1 MNLTKK
7 KVLEE
12 GVIMMVGSRKG
23 SGRDRVWMGLEELY
37 IQAVTIMLDSS

>member
-12 GVIMMVGSRKG
+12 GVIMMGGFRKG
-23 SGRDRVWMGLEELY
+23 SGRDRV
-37 IQAVTIMLDSS
+37 